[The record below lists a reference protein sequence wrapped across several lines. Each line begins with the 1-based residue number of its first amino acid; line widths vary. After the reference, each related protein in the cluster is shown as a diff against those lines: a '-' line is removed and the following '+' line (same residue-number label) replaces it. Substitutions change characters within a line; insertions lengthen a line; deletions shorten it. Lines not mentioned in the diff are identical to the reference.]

1 MRVGGGASGT
11 CARLIVPSA
20 MRDSAALIPNSA
32 RARCPSRLATERRP
46 LWRVF
51 AKPPPGFASPT
62 MSLSTR
68 GPFPPP
74 KNLRTFLPDEPD
86 TEIGPRAEMAR
97 VLGDRV
103 FCCPQDSGATIT
115 AMRFPEF
122 AMERMQS
129 TWEHRVK
136 YDLSESGLEALTL
149 DDAVRDLGVL
159 GKERLGYANGLGR
172 P

>member
-1 MRVGGGASGT
+1 MKVCGRAI
-11 CARLIVPSA
+11 APFPPPIVPSA

-32 RARCPSRLATERRP
+32 RARLPSRFATAKP
-46 LWRVF
+46 TLWRVF
-51 AKPPPGFASPT
+51 AKPSPGFPSPT
-62 MSLSTR
+62 TSLSTR

-103 FCCPQDSGATIT
+103 FCCPQDTGATIT

-129 TWEHRVK
+129 PCEHRAK
-136 YDLSESGLEALTL
+136 TDLSASGLEALTL
-149 DDAVRDLGVL
+149 DDPVRGLGVL
-159 GKERLGYANGLGR
+159 GT
-172 P
+172 